1 MMLIGKALP
10 RPSRYAA
17 ANKNKAC
24 KAHSRTCYQAR
35 KTKRDS
41 EGKEDRPRRACG
53 HFDWLSRALSLI
65 PNIHHD
71 SPSDEVHD
79 CEHHDPHAIYEV
91 PIESNYAEAFAL
103 PRINPTKQGKDERCS

>member
-24 KAHSRTCYQAR
+24 KADSRTCHQAC
-35 KTKRDS
+35 KTKRNS
-41 EGKEDRPRRACG
+41 EGKEDRPRRASG
-53 HFDWLSRALSLI
+53 HFDGLSRALFLI

-79 CEHHDPHAIYEV
+79 CEHHNPHTIHEV
-91 PIESNYAEAFAL
+91 PIKSNYAKALAL
-103 PRINPTKQGKDERCS
+103 P